1 MNNPWRNAWVN
12 TRYFPSP
19 WCWVFTNQE
28 WHLCRTI
35 TNRDISVVCLD
46 KLGINSLST
55 IWVAFPKTYFTPP
68 SPTGN
73 KWFSWQSFLAMHF
86 EWPLFLSTP
95 LFNCSDDCFQNE
107 KHLPYIVMQNCKA
120 TLTKS
125 LPCTGYSELSQ
136 FCGVWCTDHQ
146 TLQHSFSS
154 AALLIQL

>member
-35 TNRDISVVCLD
+35 TNRDISVVCLH

-55 IWVAFPKTYFTPP
+55 IWVAFPKTYFSHP

-73 KWFSWQSFLAMHF
+73 KWLSWQIFLAAHF

-95 LFNCSDDCFQNE
+95 SFHCSDDCSQNK
-107 KHLPYIVMQNCKA
+107 KHLAYIVMQNYKA
-120 TLTKS
+120 TMAKS
-125 LPCTGYSELSQ
+125 FPCTGYSELSQ
-136 FCGVWCTDHQ
+136 FCVVWCTENQ
-146 TLQHSFSS
+146 ALWNPFSS
-154 AALLIQL
+154 AVLLIQL